1 MLRRILRWL
10 GYLLAA
16 ITITIVLLILFFDWN
31 WLRHPIERA
40 VTEKTGRAL
49 TINGNLD
56 VKLGWPVT
64 RVQVTDI
71 TFANPAW
78 ARQPLMFSIKRV
90 DGGIRLPQLFERQF
104 WLSTVRLTQPQVFLE
119 QSPDG
124 RKNWLL
130 DRNQKDESAQAKID
144 RIVLDNGHLTYI
156 DPAQKTQIQAALS
169 TRQTLSQGAATADIV
184 FSAQGEYKGMP
195 LNASGSGGTI
205 LALSD
210 ETTPYPINIKASLGH
225 TQLQAAGTVTS
236 LTRFSAV
243 DLNMMLKGYSLD
255 QLYPLIGIA
264 LPRTPAYS
272 TRGHLLHNARQWRY
286 EKFTGRIGNSDVKG
300 NMQVDGGGKRPFL
313 RGNLTF
319 QVLDLA
325 DLGSPVGMSKQNEG
339 KSSAPNRVQ
348 QAASTQSVASQN
360 KRDVLP
366 DLPFRTERWNSV
378 DADVK
383 IQAKRI
389 QRARALPIENLVTR
403 VQMNNSILTLDPLKF
418 GVAGGKLAGA
428 VTLNGQHDPIQA
440 KLNIHARKVLLNQLF
455 PTFKLSKTSIGQV
468 NGDFDLTGEGNAVS
482 QMLASSNGKVVLL
495 VNGGEISKLMLE
507 TIGLHLWEILQLKI
521 TGDKVVKLNCAI
533 ADFNVRKG
541 VLQTRTMLLDT
552 QITTIIGSGDINMA
566 QETINLDLVPHT
578 KVISPLALRTPIY
591 IRGKFAKPEVSI
603 DKTKLALR
611 SAGAIALGVINPFL
625 AIIPLVDTGPGKNS
639 ECGRLIQAAKH

>member
-1 MLRRILRWL
+1 MKWL

-16 ITITIVLLILFFDWN
+16 IIVIIVLLMLFFDWN

-40 VTEKTGRAL
+40 VTDKTGRAL

-78 ARQPLMFSIKRV
+78 AKQPLMFSVKRV

-104 WLSTVRLTQPQVFLE
+104 WLSTVKLTHPQVFLE

-144 RIVLDNGHLTYI
+144 RIELDNGHLTYS
-156 DPAQKTQIQAALS
+156 DPAQKTRIQATLS
-169 TRQTLSQGAATADIV
+169 TRQTGPQNTGSSNILFKAH
-184 FSAQGEYKGMP
+184 GEYKGMP
-195 LNASGSGGTI
+195 LNANGSGGTI

-210 ETTPYPINIKASLGH
+210 ETTPYPINIKATIGH
-225 TQLQAAGTVTS
+225 TQLQADGTVTS

-243 DLNMMLKGYSLD
+243 DLNMVLKGDSLD

-272 TRGHLLHNARQWRY
+272 TKGHLLHTARQWRY
-286 EKFTGRIGNSDVKG
+286 EKFMGRIGKSDMAG
-300 NMQVDGGGKRPFL
+300 NMQIDSSGKRPFL
-313 RGNLTF
+313 RGDLTF
-319 QVLDLA
+319 QVLNLA
-325 DLGSPVGMSKQNEG
+325 DLGSPVGMSRQNTG
-339 KSSAPNRVQ
+339 VSPAAAPGQQTASA
-348 QAASTQSVASQN
+348 QAAAKQN

-389 QRARALPIENLVTR
+389 QRAKALPIENLVTR
-403 VQMNNSILTLDPLKF
+403 LQMRDSILTLDPLKF
-418 GVAGGKLAGA
+418 GVAGGTLAGA
-428 VTLNGQHDPIQA
+428 ITLNGQHDPIQA
-440 KLNIHARKVLLNQLF
+440 KLNIHARKLMLNQLF
-455 PTFKLSKTSIGQV
+455 PTIKLSKTSIGQI
-468 NGDFDLTGEGNAVS
+468 NGDFDLHGNGNTVS
-482 QMLASSNGKVVLL
+482 KMLASSDGRVVLL
-495 VNGGEISKLMLE
+495 IDGGEISKLMLE
-507 TIGLHLWEILQLKI
+507 TAGLHLWEILQLKI
-521 TGDKVVKLNCAI
+521 TGDKVIKLNCAV
-533 ADFNVRKG
+533 ADFNVKKG

-552 QITTIIGSGDINMA
+552 EITTITGTGDIDMA
-566 QETINLDLVPHT
+566 QETLNLDLVPHT
-578 KVISPLALRTPIY
+578 KVISPVALRSPIY
-591 IRGKFAKPEVSI
+591 IRGKFSKPEISI
-603 DKTKLALR
+603 DKTKVALR
-611 SAGAIALGVINPFL
+611 SASAIALGVVNPFL
-625 AIIPLVDTGPGKNS
+625 AIIPLLDTGPGKNS
-639 ECGRLIQAAKH
+639 ECGRVIEEAKH